1 MASLVHASSA
11 QVTCGTQGGGT
22 VFVPGSRGG
31 DKKADEC
38 SNCGPVPCIQQ
49 STGDCWSCCHD
60 IGGGQIEL
68 YPYCCEAAI
77 NDECSTE
84 DPTTD
89 PSSPCYIRP
98 PPPPPPP
105 PPPWNPPSPPPSPGP
120 SPDPDPPPSP
130 DPASSGGTWTV
141 SVWYKVVGT
150 PDCTSDPDATV
161 TFTTAACNCL
171 IEVGSDCF
179 ASATLDVSSG
189 DTVTADVYAGG
200 GCAGEAL
207 GGDTEIACDTCTPQ
221 TILTGGVALQITCP
235 FDWTYVVLGLILLIV
250 ACGGWCV
257 CRRQTGRPEMLPPA
271 AWSQVAQQGIPRQ
284 AILTTP
290 LLLPQPAVA
299 PQTRSRAESLS
310 KSNGPPPEGSV
321 AYTATFRSVIRS
333 GVSPKSTQVGTAE
346 VGETIIVLES
356 GISST
361 GAARVKCDRGWFSV
375 RATDGT
381 ILLQESQT
389 LTRSQKQAI
398 LKAQL
403 VRFHTSRL
411 VALGFSSDQVT
422 VELTGLDNKLIR
434 LANAFFEKQSA
445 LNEQLLKQ

>member
-1 MASLVHASSA
+1 
-11 QVTCGTQGGGT
+11 
-22 VFVPGSRGG
+22 VPPSRQAVGSTKTSC
-31 DKKADEC
+31 DD
-38 SNCGPVPCIQQ
+38 CGPQPGVGP
-49 STGDCWSCCHD
+49 DNECWSCVYEEGAGKILFEAYLCEGT
-60 IGGGQIEL
+60 GGYKYQ
-68 YPYCCEAAI
+68 CQ
-77 NDECSTE
+77 NF
-84 DPTTD
+84 
-89 PSSPCYIRP
+89 PCTGP
-98 PPPPPPP
+98 MPDCPE
-105 PPPWNPPSPPPSPGP
+105 PSPPPSPGP
-120 SPDPDPPPSP
+120 SPDPDPPSPGPSPDP

-171 IEVGSDCF
+171 IEDGSDCF

-207 GGDTEIACDTCTPQ
+207 GGDTEIACDTCTAQ

-235 FDWTYVVLGLILLIV
+235 FDWTYVVIGLSILLV
-250 ACGGWCV
+250 ACGWCV
-257 CRRQTGRPEMLPPA
+257 CRRQTSRPEIPPA

-284 AILTTP
+284 ATLTTP

-321 AYTATFRSVIRS
+321 VAYTVTFKSVIRS
-333 GVSPKSTQVGTAE
+333 GISPKSTQVGTAE
-346 VGETIIVLES
+346 VGEAITVLES

-361 GAARVKCDRGWFSV
+361 GVARVKCDRGWLSV

-381 ILLQESQT
+381 VLLQESQT

-411 VALGFSSDQVT
+411 VALGLSSEQVT
-422 VELTGLDNKLIR
+422 VELTGLDKKLIH
-434 LANAFFEKQSA
+434 LANAFFEKRRA
-445 LNEQLLKQ
+445 LNEELLKQ